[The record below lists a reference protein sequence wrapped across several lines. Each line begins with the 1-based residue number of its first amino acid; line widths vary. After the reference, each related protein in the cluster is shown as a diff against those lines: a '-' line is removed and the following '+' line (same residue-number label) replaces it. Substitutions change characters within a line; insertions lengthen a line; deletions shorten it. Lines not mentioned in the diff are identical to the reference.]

1 MAVAAMLWVAAA
13 ALLLFVAPAI
23 VAAVE
28 EAWRTGPRD
37 VGFWTVAR
45 AVGGTCH
52 VPWGRRGSPVVLFP
66 LPDGEARLRALR
78 TPPRRGWTIEARAYQ
93 RKPFRFA
100 ARLCAPPSPP
110 VRWRAPGLAPLEL
123 FPGEAEHLASS
134 SLETTDERLLRWLL
148 RHAETRRRV
157 DGLLEETR
165 AAGIEVVLGG
175 GLVLVRAH
183 MRAGIPAGT
192 AVEMAGPPLVTALRR
207 LSADLDDLADALDE
221 SEGGADG
228 ALCPTCWGELGE
240 DPALCKA
247 CGARGHRGCREMV
260 GGCVSAACGAAPD
273 AAPGVRLERE
283 AA

>member
-28 EAWRTGPRD
+28 DAWRAGPRD
-37 VGFWTVAR
+37 VGFWSVAR

-66 LPDGEARLRALR
+66 LPDGEARLRAVR

-123 FPGEAEHLASS
+123 FPGEAEHVASS

-157 DGLLEETR
+157 DGLLDETR
-165 AAGIEVVLGG
+165 ALSIEVVLGG
-175 GLVLVRAH
+175 GLVLVRAN
-183 MRAGIPAGT
+183 MRAGISAGH
-192 AVEMAGPPLVTALRR
+192 AFEMAGPPLVAALRR
-207 LSADLDDLADALDE
+207 LSADLEDLADALDE
-221 SEGGADG
+221 AEGGAAG
-228 ALCPTCWGELGE
+228 ALCPACWGDLGE
-240 DPALCKA
+240 DPAQCRA
-247 CGARGHRGCREMV
+247 CGARSHRGCREMV

-273 AAPGVRLERE
+273 ALPGRRE
-283 AA
+283 VA